1 MTSGTNAATNAFT
14 DAGHTRTGW
23 YPRIPSFHWGPGP
36 HLAAMKSPRFRPAP
50 PAARRRPP
58 GAGWAQPHGAP
69 GWHPPHISPAPRGHE
84 QLWRHVSAPRAYRFP
99 VQNGQHRG

>member
-1 MTSGTNAATNAFT
+1 MTSGTNAGTNAFT
-14 DAGHTRTGW
+14 DAGHTGW
-23 YPRIPSFHWGPGP
+23 YPRIPSFRWGPGP

-58 GAGWAQPHGAP
+58 GAGWAHPHGEPRGHA
-69 GWHPPHISPAPRGHE
+69 PHISPAPRGHE